1 MARKMTLEPRV
12 LGARLFMTLWLAFA
26 WVLLWGSIDI
36 GTIAAGLI
44 VATVVMAVLPLP
56 RVPVEGLLRPV
67 SMVWLVLV
75 VAYYLV
81 RSSFAVAWLSVRPQ
95 APPRSAVLRAP
106 MRLKSDFTLALAV
119 NTLNL
124 MPGGIVVR
132 VDPAARYV
140 YIHVLNTGTDDAVE
154 HFRSQTAHIETLYQR
169 AFERDEDW
177 KPSPEHYS
185 APADSAPT
193 TVGTADSAE
202 SAPHVANQAAPAH
215 AAADHPAADHTD
227 ADEPGAARVEAEQ
240 AETEQAEAEHSAHH
254 ADDADGPAPGKEAPR

>member
-67 SMVWLVLV
+67 SMVWLVIV

-81 RSSFAVAWLSVRPQ
+81 RSSIAVAWLSVRPQ

-202 SAPHVANQAAPAH
+202 SAPHAANQAAPAH
-215 AAADHPAADHTD
+215 AAADHTD
-227 ADEPGAARVEAEQ
+227 AEKPEAARAEAEQ
-240 AETEQAEAEHSAHH
+240 AAAEHAAHH
-254 ADDADGPAPGKEAPR
+254 ADDADGPTPEQEAPR

>member
-140 YIHVLNTGTDDAVE
+140 YVHVLNTGTDDAVE
-154 HFRSQTAHIETLYQR
+154 HFRSQTAHIEALYQR

-202 SAPHVANQAAPAH
+202 SAPHATMHAAPAH
-215 AAADHPAADHTD
+215 AAADHTD

-240 AETEQAEAEHSAHH
+240 AETEQAAAEHAAHH
-254 ADDADGPAPGKEAPR
+254 ADDADGPTPEQEAPR

>member
-140 YIHVLNTGTDDAVE
+140 YVHVLNTGTDDAVE
-154 HFRSQTAHIETLYQR
+154 HFRSQTAHIEALYQR

-202 SAPHVANQAAPAH
+202 SAPHATVHAAPAH
-215 AAADHPAADHTD
+215 AAADHTD

-254 ADDADGPAPGKEAPR
+254 ADDADGPTPEQEAPR

>member
-154 HFRSQTAHIETLYQR
+154 HFRFQTAHIETLYQR

-193 TVGTADSAE
+193 TVGTAAPADSAP
-202 SAPHVANQAAPAH
+202 ATHHAAPDH
-215 AAADHPAADHTD
+215 ADAEHADAGHTD
-227 ADEPGAARVEAEQ
+227 LEKPEAARAEAEQ

-254 ADDADGPAPGKEAPR
+254 ADDAGGPTPGQEAPR

>member
-193 TVGTADSAE
+193 TGGTADSAE
-202 SAPHVANQAAPAH
+202 SAPHAANQAAPAH
-215 AAADHPAADHTD
+215 AAADHTD
-227 ADEPGAARVEAEQ
+227 ADEPEAARVEAEQ
-240 AETEQAEAEHSAHH
+240 AETEQAAAEHAARH
-254 ADDADGPAPGKEAPR
+254 ADDADGPTPEQEAPR

>member
-67 SMVWLVLV
+67 SMVWLVIV

-81 RSSFAVAWLSVRPQ
+81 RSSIAVAWLSVRPQ

-202 SAPHVANQAAPAH
+202 SAPHATVHAAPAH
-215 AAADHPAADHTD
+215 AAADHTD

-254 ADDADGPAPGKEAPR
+254 ADDADGPTPEQEAPR

>member
-193 TVGTADSAE
+193 TGGTADSAE
-202 SAPHVANQAAPAH
+202 SAPHATGHAAPAH
-215 AAADHPAADHTD
+215 AAADHTD
-227 ADEPGAARVEAEQ
+227 AEKPEAARVEAEQ
-240 AETEQAEAEHSAHH
+240 AETKQAAAEHAAHH
-254 ADDADGPAPGKEAPR
+254 ADDADGPTPEQEAPR

>member
-67 SMVWLVLV
+67 SMVWLVIV

-81 RSSFAVAWLSVRPQ
+81 RSSIAVAWLSVRPQ

-193 TVGTADSAE
+193 TVGAADSAE
-202 SAPHVANQAAPAH
+202 SAPHAANQAAPAH
-215 AAADHPAADHTD
+215 AAADHTD
-227 ADEPGAARVEAEQ
+227 AEKPEAARAEAEQ
-240 AETEQAEAEHSAHH
+240 AAAEHAAHH
-254 ADDADGPAPGKEAPR
+254 ADDADGPTPEQEAPR

>member
-81 RSSFAVAWLSVRPQ
+81 RSSIAVAWLSVRPQ

-140 YIHVLNTGTDDAVE
+140 YVHVLNTGTDDAVE

-193 TVGTADSAE
+193 TVGTAAPADSAP
-202 SAPHVANQAAPAH
+202 ATHHAAPDH
-215 AAADHPAADHTD
+215 ADAEHADAGHTD
-227 ADEPGAARVEAEQ
+227 LEKPEAARAEAEQ

-254 ADDADGPAPGKEAPR
+254 ADDAGGPTPGQEAPR

>member
-1 MARKMTLEPRV
+1 MTLEPRV

-67 SMVWLVLV
+67 SMVWLVIV

-81 RSSFAVAWLSVRPQ
+81 RSSIAVAWLSVRPQ

-202 SAPHVANQAAPAH
+202 SAPHAANQAAPAH
-215 AAADHPAADHTD
+215 AAADHTD
-227 ADEPGAARVEAEQ
+227 AEKPEAARAEAEQ
-240 AETEQAEAEHSAHH
+240 AAAEHAAHH
-254 ADDADGPAPGKEAPR
+254 ADDADGPTPEQEAPR

>member
-193 TVGTADSAE
+193 TGGTADSAE
-202 SAPHVANQAAPAH
+202 SAPHATVHAAPAH
-215 AAADHPAADHTD
+215 AAADHTD
-227 ADEPGAARVEAEQ
+227 AEKPEAARVEAEQ
-240 AETEQAEAEHSAHH
+240 AETEQAETEQAAAEHAARH
-254 ADDADGPAPGKEAPR
+254 ADDADGPTPEQEAPR

>member
-12 LGARLFMTLWLAFA
+12 LGARLFMTLWLAFV

-193 TVGTADSAE
+193 TGGTADSAE
-202 SAPHVANQAAPAH
+202 SAPHATVHAAPAH
-215 AAADHPAADHTD
+215 AAADHTD

-240 AETEQAEAEHSAHH
+240 AETEQAAAEHAAHH
-254 ADDADGPAPGKEAPR
+254 ADDADGPTPEQEAPR